1 MGGTW
6 CIRNSWQ
13 KGCAFRGS
21 LFKAIVRRPR
31 VSAEGSG
38 AVAPEIAPETPDL
51 HQKHRF
57 SGANPRDFAP
67 EIALEIAPEL
77 SALLDRIIAN
87 PRITTAEL
95 ASALKVSR
103 RTVLARI
110 TTLKEKGILRRIGPS
125 KGGKWEL
132 IP

>member
-1 MGGTW
+1 MYPQFVAKGVRFPGLAVQGHCAQDAGVGRRSRSRCTGN
-6 CIRNSWQ
+6 CTRNT
-13 KGCAFRGS
+13 G
-21 LFKAIVRRPR
+21 
-31 VSAEGSG
+31 
-38 AVAPEIAPETPDL
+38 
-51 HQKHRF
+51 
-57 SGANPRDFAP
+57 FAP

-110 TTLKEKGILRRIGPS
+110 TTLKEKGILRRSGPS